1 MSVELL
7 TFGCRLNTYESE
19 AMRELAMRNV
29 IKPQAMRDG
38 YSSTPRNGTPS
49 ALFEALMAEFKGAR

>member
-1 MSVELL
+1 MIAIYTSQEARQTIL
-7 TFGCRLNTYESE
+7 RRDISSE
-19 AMRELAMRNV
+19 TDV
-29 IKPQAMRDG
+29 PQAMRDG